1 MRPANADDHAVL
13 QPPETQRAVVTWCIS
28 EQRVTGRDSRRTPL
42 PHSFHELTML
52 RTTLIA
58 PLAAAATL
66 IALAACASAGATPPP
81 APAPMS
87 PAVASAPAARAI
99 TADSVDPVTNTV
111 LRGSAPGTRAA
122 RPDRQLLTRDEIRST
137 QFTNAFEVVRALR
150 GNWLRLR
157 SADSFGKSSVLQ
169 VYLDMQRLNGGV
181 EELRLMQPANIASIR
196 FMDPIQASARWG
208 MDHGAGAILVTT
220 AKP

>member
-1 MRPANADDHAVL
+1 M
-13 QPPETQRAVVTWCIS
+13 VTWCIS

-42 PHSFHELTML
+42 PHTFHEFTML

-58 PLAAAATL
+58 PLAAAVVATL
-66 IALAACASAGATPPP
+66 SALSACASSGATPPP
-81 APAPMS
+81 ATAPVS

-111 LRGSAPGTRAA
+111 LRGSAPGARAA

-169 VYLDMQRLNGGV
+169 VYLDMQRLSGGV